1 MINKQPKARGKKAVV
16 LLSGGLDSSV
26 VLYLAKKKG
35 FQCFCLA
42 FDYKQRHSRELKSA
56 RAIAQ
61 SAKCGIEVMKV
72 SFPWKG
78 SSLLEK
84 KAALPGERRALP
96 NTYVPG
102 RNIIFLSFALSYAEA
117 IKAKAIFIGA
127 HAQDYSGYPDCRRA
141 FFQAF
146 KKVVD
151 TGTRAGKGIQVF
163 TPLIDKSKAGII
175 KTGVKL
181 NVPFN
186 LTWSCY
192 KGGLKPCGKCDS
204 CFYRAKGFK
213 EAAME
218 DPLTL

>member
-1 MINKQPKARGKKAVV
+1 MINKQHKAHGKKAVV

-26 VLYLAKKKG
+26 VLYLARKKG
-35 FQCFCLA
+35 FECYCLA
-42 FDYKQRHSRELKSA
+42 FDYNQRHLRELKSA

-61 SAKCGIEVMKV
+61 SAKCGIEVMKI
-72 SFPWKG
+72 SFPWRG
-78 SSLLEK
+78 SSLLDKRVE
-84 KAALPGERRALP
+84 LPGGRRVLP

-127 HAQDYSGYPDCRRA
+127 HAQDYSGYPDCRA
-141 FFQAF
+141 EFFQAF
-146 KKVVD
+146 KRVVN
-151 TGTRAGKGIQVF
+151 TGTRAGKRIKVF
-163 TPLIDKSKAGII
+163 TPLINKSKAEI
-175 KTGVKL
+175 VKIGRNL
-181 NVPFN
+181 NLPFA

-192 KGGLKPCGKCDS
+192 KGALKPCGKCDS

-218 DPLTL
+218 DPLIS